1 MDEVPICRS
10 SLIGRVLTHGRD
22 HDAIAQ
28 LERAESVRSEQ
39 RAHCCPRSIVK
50 PIGAAEIALRPFE
63 NWLVIANDQ
72 GLNPSD
78 FHQTAMDVF
87 AMRQQTSPFGRAA
100 LPPKVG

>member
-1 MDEVPICRS
+1 
-10 SLIGRVLTHGRD
+10 
-22 HDAIAQ
+22 
-28 LERAESVRSEQ
+28 
-39 RAHCCPRSIVK
+39 VK